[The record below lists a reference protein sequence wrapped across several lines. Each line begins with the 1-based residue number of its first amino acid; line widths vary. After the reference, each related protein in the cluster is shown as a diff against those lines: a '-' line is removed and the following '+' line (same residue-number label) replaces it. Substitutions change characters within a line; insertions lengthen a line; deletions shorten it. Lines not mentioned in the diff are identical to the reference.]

1 MKQVKKGDKVKVHYT
16 GRLLDGTQ
24 FDSSAGRAPLEF
36 VVGEGQM
43 IKGFDTGVEGMA
55 IGEKKTLQISP
66 NDAYGERD
74 EERIIEFPLSNV
86 PEDMKLSPGMQLT
99 LRDQHGNPV
108 PVTVAELKEDLVV
121 LDANHFLAGK
131 DLVFDIEVV
140 EIG

>member
-24 FDSSAGRAPLEF
+24 FDSSAGRDPLEF

-108 PVTVAELKEDLVV
+108 PVTVAELKEDLVI

>member
-108 PVTVAELKEDLVV
+108 PVTVAELKEDLVI